1 MEIPWKLD
9 KGDAVNLQDLS
20 LALRRL
26 DHLCPPYIEL
36 SAPRQMAEFLRASVG
51 HVTLKSMA

>member
-1 MEIPWKLD
+1 MSTI
-9 KGDAVNLQDLS
+9 
-20 LALRRL
+20 
-26 DHLCPPYIEL
+26 YIEL